1 VGTGTLARSVEQ
13 SYENCFSHHG
23 VNLGFLSSQSRSKL
37 TITEAVTVSW
47 PGAVDGVLALISG
60 TTTLGRPPMIEYPS
74 DC

>member
-1 VGTGTLARSVEQ
+1 M
-13 SYENCFSHHG
+13 
-23 VNLGFLSSQSRSKL
+23 NLGFLSSQSRSKL

-60 TTTLGRPPMIEYPS
+60 TTTLRRPPMIEYPS